1 VTPICGLFAQVL
13 PPAAKTMGVK
23 LRVVKAGASAD
34 SVQGAMNTI
43 VGNKPTGVVLPA
55 VEPDIINNQLRTLQG
70 DKVPVVSNGI
80 MNHQKYGIDSAM
92 FNTETAVRAGSLIA
106 DWVVAHKGAKA
117 NVAFELT
124 PELSF
129 GRYIKDAFAAE
140 MKKRCASCKVR
151 YVTVPVGTIGNTA
164 PNRVV
169 SDLQSHPDTNVVAFS
184 TLEAAVGLPTAM
196 RTAGIKTDVTGFGP
210 NPANLQDMKNG
221 GITSGIGLD
230 LPVMLWTQMDA
241 AARLATGQ
249 PLTKGEQGG
258 IPPIQLLE
266 QKDITFDPSRGW
278 TGYPDFAQ
286 RFQKLWNPTGS
297 SS

>member
-1 VTPICGLFAQVL
+1 
-13 PPAAKTMGVK
+13 MGVK

-55 VEPDIINNQLRTLQG
+55 VEPDIINNQLRTLDG
-70 DKVPVVSNGI
+70 SKTPVVSNGI
-80 MNHQKYGIDSAM
+80 MQHEKYGIDAAI
-92 FNTETAVRAGSLIA
+92 FNTETATRSGALIA
-106 DWVVAHKGAKA
+106 DWIVARKGAKA
-117 NVAFELT
+117 NVAFQLT

-129 GRYIKDAFAAE
+129 GRYIKDAFGAE
-140 MKKRCASCKVR
+140 MKKLCAGCKVR
-151 YVTVPVGTIGNTA
+151 YVTLPVGTIGNTA
-164 PNRVV
+164 PSRVV

-196 RTAGIKTDVTGFGP
+196 KTAGLKTDVTGFGP

-221 GITSGIGLD
+221 GITSGVGLD

-241 AARLATGQ
+241 VARLASGQ
-249 PLTKGEQGG
+249 PLTKGESGG
-258 IPPIQLLE
+258 IPPLQFLE
-266 QKDITFDPSRGW
+266 QKDITFDPQRGW
-278 TGYPDFAQ
+278 TGYPDFQQ